1 MKEMETQLIKTAE
14 EYIQQEKYE
23 DAFKVLNQ
31 ILSEINPNSVDAL
44 NDLVVIHI
52 LENNY
57 QKALEYLNKVLLL
70 LNKLNLL
77 PP

>member
-57 QKALEYLNKVLLL
+57 QKALE
-70 LNKLNLL
+70 
-77 PP
+77 